1 MSEDFCARKIQI
13 GENRWTKEDQE
24 LEDWLQERGY
34 TYTDCVDYYEDA
46 KSDAEWKRYVADV
59 KEYAHRCG
67 GSVDEFGDLREHVK
81 GLIPKGKSHDVR
93 DKNGKLICIID

>member
-24 LEDWLQERGY
+24 LEDWLRERGY
-34 TYTDCVDYYEDA
+34 TYTFCVDYREDA
-46 KSDAEWKRYVADV
+46 KTEVEWKQYVAAV
-59 KEYAHRCG
+59 KEYAHKCG
-67 GSVDEFGDLREHVK
+67 GSVREFSDLRDHVTLLK
-81 GLIPKGKSHDVR
+81 PGKSHDVR